1 MVRDK
6 RLVEKVSLR
15 DNYLLWKYVT
25 KDNFYSQ
32 YLKSENLTHKLLI
45 AYCIYLENVL
55 VRSYEKLL
63 SQENVIEN
71 ADSGFLKK
79 TE

>member
-1 MVRDK
+1 MALK
-6 RLVEKVSLR
+6 
-15 DNYLLWKYVT
+15 
-25 KDNFYSQ
+25 
-32 YLKSENLTHKLLI
+32 YLKPENLTHKRLI

-55 VRSYEKLL
+55 VRSYQILL

>member
-1 MVRDK
+1 MASK
-6 RLVEKVSLR
+6 
-15 DNYLLWKYVT
+15 
-25 KDNFYSQ
+25 
-32 YLKSENLTHKLLI
+32 YLKPENLTYKRLI

-55 VRSYEKLL
+55 VRSYQNLL

-79 TE
+79 LNKGQLVQFSQRLRDNFKGQ